1 MMVPGYVKLMEQ
13 KKRKESKCF
22 QKNTEIAYSSILE
35 EEGTKKPY
43 RKVIVCLKIEG
54 YKIFQLFNSPYL

>member
-1 MMVPGYVKLMEQ
+1 MKVPGYVKLMEQ
-13 KKRKESKCF
+13 EKRKEIKCF
-22 QKNTEIAYSSILE
+22 WKNTEIASSSILG

-43 RKVIVCLKIEG
+43 RKVIVSLKIEG